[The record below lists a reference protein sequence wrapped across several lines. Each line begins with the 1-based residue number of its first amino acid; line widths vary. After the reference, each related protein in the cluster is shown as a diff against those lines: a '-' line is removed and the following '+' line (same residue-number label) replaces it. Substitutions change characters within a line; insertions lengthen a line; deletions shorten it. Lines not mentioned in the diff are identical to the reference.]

1 MTKLRDFQTY
11 AGSQNAEQVDLK
23 YTDLFGELHHVTVP
37 LSRMDHH
44 LLDQGVAFDGSSI
57 PGFASVERSDM
68 LLLPDLDTAFPD
80 PFAKVPTIAV
90 YCDIVEPHTH
100 DHFPLDPRYIAKR
113 AEEYLQTRKYADT
126 AWFAPEFEFYVFQG
140 VAFKSSPTASFVSIQ
155 SNETDSSVPTMEES
169 RLQGYSIRHGRGYHT
184 DQPLDRL
191 YEYRSTLVQMLE
203 RMHIEVRY
211 HHHEGGETGQ
221 VELEIMPGTLR
232 AMGDA
237 TQTIKYF
244 AKNLARQMGMTATFM
259 PKPIPGQAGTGMHFH
274 QYLTKAGAPVFF
286 HQGGKPYDLS
296 PLAIHYVAGIL
307 CHASALLGITN
318 PSTVSYKRLVP
329 GFEAPVRAFFSLG
342 NRTAAVR
349 IPVYADTAVEKR
361 IEFRPPDATTNAY
374 LAMSAML
381 LAGIDG
387 IEAKM
392 DPAALHLGPYS
403 GDIEKFPAE
412 ELSLI
417 PTLPT
422 SLTESFAALRR
433 DGEFLT
439 SRQVFPATFV
449 DTFCSYKERHEAGP
463 LGRLPH
469 PFEYELYYD
478 C

>member
-1 MTKLRDFQTY
+1 MTKINDFLDY
-11 AGSQNAEQVDLK
+11 ISNYHAEQVDLK
-23 YTDLFGELHHVTVP
+23 YSDLFGGLHHVTVP
-37 LSRMDHH
+37 LSRVNQHF
-44 LLDQGVAFDGSSI
+44 LDQGVAFDGSSI

-68 LLLPDLDTAFPD
+68 LLVPDLDTWFPD
-80 PFAKVPTIAV
+80 PFAKVPTVAV

-100 DHFPLDPRYIAKR
+100 DRFPLDPRYIAKR
-113 AEEYLQTRKYADT
+113 AEEYLRTRKYADT
-126 AWFAPEFEFYVFQG
+126 AWFAPEFEFYVFQS
-140 VAFKSSPTASFVSIQ
+140 ADFKSSPTASFFAIQ
-155 SNETDSSVPTMEES
+155 SNETDTANPGEGTP
-169 RLQGYSIRHGRGYHT
+169 LQGYSIRHSRGYHA

-191 YEYRSTLVQMLE
+191 YEYRSMLVQMLE
-203 RMHIEVRY
+203 RVHVKVRY
-211 HHHEGGETGQ
+211 HHHEGGEAGQ
-221 VELEIMPGTLR
+221 VELEIMPGTPC

-286 HQGGKPYDLS
+286 REGGEPYDLS
-296 PLAIHYVAGIL
+296 PLAIHYVTGIL
-307 CHASALLGITN
+307 HHASALLGITN
-318 PSTVSYKRLVP
+318 PSTISYKRLVP

-349 IPVYADTAVEKR
+349 VPVYADTAAEKR

-403 GDIEKFPAE
+403 GDIEKFPPE

-417 PTLPT
+417 PTLPS
-422 SLTESFAALRR
+422 SLGEAFAALRR

-439 SRQVFPATFV
+439 SRQVFPATFIE
-449 DTFCSYKERHEAGP
+449 TFCSYKERHETEP
-463 LGRLPH
+463 LGKLPH